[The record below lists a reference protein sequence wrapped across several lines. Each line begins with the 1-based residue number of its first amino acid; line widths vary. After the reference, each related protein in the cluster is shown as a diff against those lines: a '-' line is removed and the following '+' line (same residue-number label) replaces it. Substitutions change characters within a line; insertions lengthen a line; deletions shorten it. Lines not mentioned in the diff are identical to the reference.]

1 MSHARRELYVY
12 YRVATRDLAA
22 ALRIVER
29 AHDDLRLQYPGL
41 FARVLRRADDSAGH
55 SVTLMETYR
64 ADDGIDDT
72 LQRRLEETVSPAL
85 TPLLIGTRH
94 TEAFVPV
101 AEGDA

>member
-41 FARVLRRADDSAGH
+41 FARVLRRADEPAIDD
-55 SVTLMETYR
+55 VTLMEIYR
-64 ADDGIDDT
+64 ADEGIDDT
-72 LQRRLEETVSPAL
+72 LQRCIEEAAAAL

-94 TEAFVPV
+94 TEAFVPL
-101 AEGDA
+101 AGDA